1 VSRRVI
7 AWGVHRP
14 LDWWQAVD
22 VDVLPPTTGSL
33 LVALPALVDPNF
45 AQTVVLLLDH
55 DEDGTL
61 GVVLNRPTDVVAAEV
76 LPGAAAL
83 IGPSTPIF
91 AGGPVAPQNAVAVGA
106 LAPQEPDPLWFRRVF
121 GDIGLVDVDALEDGT
136 AHITEVRV
144 YAGYAGW
151 SPGQLEAELAE
162 GAWYV
167 LPLLRTDVFSAEPE
181 DLWRAV
187 FRRQRAPL
195 SFLATWTDEPE
206 AN

>member
-1 VSRRVI
+1 
-7 AWGVHRP
+7 
-14 LDWWQAVD
+14 
-22 VDVLPPTTGSL
+22 VDVLAPMTGSL

-45 AQTVVLLLDH
+45 AQSVVLLLDH

-61 GVVLNRPTDVVAAEV
+61 GVILNRPTDVLAADV
-76 LPGAAAL
+76 LPSVAL
-83 IGPSTPIF
+83 LNGSVAPVF
-91 AGGPVAPQNAVAVGA
+91 AGGPVAPQNAIAVGA
-106 LAPQEPDPLWFRRVF
+106 LQVQEPDPLWFRRVF
-121 GDIGLVDVDALEDGT
+121 GDIGLVDVEALEDGS
-136 AHITEVRV
+136 ADVGEVRV

-167 LPLLRTDVFSAEPE
+167 LPLLRSDVFSAEPL

-195 SFLATWTDEPE
+195 SFLATWTDDPD